1 MSLVGEKFLPL
12 GSIVIISG
20 NSRKIMITGFYRTN
34 NLDQL
39 YYDYSGCP
47 YPEGLL
53 DNSKEILFN
62 HNQIISLLYNGMKT
76 EEEMI
81 YKEKLKAFVSNMN
94 QSQNQIN
101 SPIDNSTESGINVL
115 NINNLDLTA
124 SPLTTQSEP
133 IASDQSQKTQISDT
147 SSEPKYIFGPDGT
160 IIAAE

>member
-1 MSLVGEKFLPL
+1 
-12 GSIVIISG
+12 
-20 NSRKIMITGFYRTN
+20 MIR
-34 NLDQL
+34 
-39 YYDYSGCP
+39 
-47 YPEGLL
+47 
-53 DNSKEILFN
+53 IN